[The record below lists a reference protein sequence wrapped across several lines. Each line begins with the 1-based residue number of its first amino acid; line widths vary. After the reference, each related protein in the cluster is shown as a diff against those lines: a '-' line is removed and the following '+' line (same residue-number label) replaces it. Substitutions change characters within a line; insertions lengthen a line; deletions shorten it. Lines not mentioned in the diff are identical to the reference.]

1 VRRRISIALVTLRG
15 PGVYSVFAFKS
26 APKRGGTMENVYI
39 HDTTVEDAYC
49 VMQGNET
56 WPAGGTV
63 PATFGSTYLEPSYL
77 PPILVMPANAAHE
90 YPIFRNFKFESIT
103 MKRVETAVFGV
114 AGYMLAGE
122 AEKGRFTNFTFNNVS
137 ITAVNSAGTSL
148 GAGSIA
154 NAGNWVFTNS
164 TIKNAAGVN
173 IVPTLSSTTTS
184 NVTGLYGQ

>member
-15 PGVYSVFAFKS
+15 PGVYSGFVFKS
-26 APKRGGTMENVYI
+26 APTRGGTMENVYI

-63 PATFGSTYLEPSYL
+63 PATFGSRYLEPLYL
-77 PPILVMPANAAHE
+77 PPILVMPANAADG

-114 AGYMLAGE
+114 AGYTLAG
-122 AEKGRFTNFTFNNVS
+122 G
-137 ITAVNSAGTSL
+137 AVA
-148 GAGSIA
+148 AVWMWAVIA
-154 NAGNWVFTNS
+154 RLNDRRAKRGPLF
-164 TIKNAAGVN
+164 
-173 IVPTLSSTTTS
+173 
-184 NVTGLYGQ
+184 